1 MGLFDFASIRRSVK
15 GLESQLQKMHEEIA
29 ALRRKREAVLSA
41 PASKGDVKAMLT
53 GWVRDSGEVYRQS
66 LRTTLAEFVR
76 NPRNMTPA
84 RLAGMVSVAGAA
96 QPLGDA
102 LRPKDVDQ
110 ALCALFGPLL
120 NTALLEQV
128 DLMDWPEAGLS
139 LTQRTAEA
147 EKLLQRIGQLE
158 KESSDL
164 IQEAEDAGIVW
175 SRA

>member
-15 GLESQLQKMHEEIA
+15 GLEGQLKKMDEDIA
-29 ALRRKREAVLSA
+29 ELRRKRESVLSS
-41 PASKGDVKAMLT
+41 PASKGDVKAMLS
-53 GWVRDSGEVYRQS
+53 GWVRDSGEVYRSS

-84 RLAGMVSVAGAA
+84 NLARVVSVTGAA
-96 QPLGDA
+96 QPFGDA
-102 LRPKDVDQ
+102 LRPQDVDQ

-128 DLMDWPEAGLS
+128 DLMDWPEQGLS
-139 LTQRTAEA
+139 IAERTIEA
-147 EKLLQRIGQLE
+147 DKLLQRIGKLE
-158 KESSDL
+158 QESAEL

-175 SRA
+175 GRA